1 MGVKATSQVTI
12 TDITDAYSVTLTSE
26 SYTFVGDSTGAPS
39 GLNCTTQ
46 VVAYCGVQLCSNV
59 KIGDIV
65 CPTGI
70 SATITDNETNSPTII
85 FTTTNIISDSC
96 EAVIPVEVNEV
107 VINKKFI
114 FSVAKSGDPGTD
126 GKTTYLHIKYSDDG
140 LTFTSNNGNDV
151 GAWIGT
157 LTDYNEEASNVFSDY
172 TWKKFTDDVDDELEE
187 IHQSI
192 TTVEQ
197 TANGLKTQVD
207 RNSEEISTIKQTAS
221 EIDIRL
227 QKVIDDGTT
236 KLSTEF
242 GLTIDGSCV
251 DIHRSGEEMHNSLDE
266 TGMYVRRGEEVILQA
281 NNEGVVAT
289 DVTVRNYL
297 IVGDHARFENY
308 SNGTDTERTACFWI

>member
-1 MGVKATSQVTI
+1 MDVKATSQVTI
-12 TDITDAYSVTLTSE
+12 TDITDAYSVILTNE

-39 GLNCTTQ
+39 GLECMTQ
-46 VVAYCGVQLCSNV
+46 VVAYCGAQLCSSV
-59 KIGDIV
+59 KIGAIT
-65 CPTGI
+65 CPDGI
-70 SATITDNETNSPTII
+70 SATISDNETNSPTIV
-85 FTTTNIISDSC
+85 FNTTAVVSDSC
-96 EAVIPVEVNEV
+96 MADIPIEVGDV
-107 VINKKFI
+107 TINKKFV
-114 FSVAKSGDPGTD
+114 FSVAKTGGD

-172 TWKKFTDDVDDELEE
+172 TWKKFTDDVDDELDEMR
-187 IHQSI
+187 QSI

-207 RNSEEISTIKQTAS
+207 RNSEEISTMKQTAS
-221 EIDIRL
+221 EIDIKL
-227 QKVIDDGTT
+227 QKVIDDGVS
-236 KLSTEF
+236 KLTTEF

-266 TGMYVRRGEEVILQA
+266 TGMYVRRGEEVMLQA
-281 NNEGVVAT
+281 NHKGVIAT
-289 DVTVRNYL
+289 DMTVRNYL

-308 SNGTDTERTACFWI
+308 SNGTDTKRTACFWI